1 MLPKNSRLTLPS
13 DFYKLKK
20 FGKRVSN
27 KYFSIA
33 FLKDSFLEK
42 AQYSVIVSKAIAKK
56 STQRNKL
63 KRVSRALIIKNLS
76 VLPQN
81 IKCLVFPKTNILTT
95 KNKII
100 EVEFLDLLSQ
110 IEK

>member
-42 AQYSVIVSKAIAKK
+42 AQYSVIV
-56 STQRNKL
+56 
-63 KRVSRALIIKNLS
+63 
-76 VLPQN
+76 
-81 IKCLVFPKTNILTT
+81 
-95 KNKII
+95 
-100 EVEFLDLLSQ
+100 
-110 IEK
+110 